1 MIDYE
6 LLVIA
11 MKDSILEDDW
21 DKYDFESIAK
31 NSTPCWDDTAVMCR
45 ANDFQM
51 IIDAISYDV
60 LDISTNDA
68 GGE

>member
-45 ANDFQM
+45 ANDFQ
-51 IIDAISYDV
+51 IVIDSISYDV

-68 GGE
+68 SGE